1 MKKVKMLKYLNHY
14 DLTGGEQFLAGEIV
28 EVTNQVAEVLVG
40 SGHAEYVPEPTKLK
54 AKKEPK
60 IEVVIDNDDDLE
72 VVP

>member
-14 DLTGGEQFLAGEIV
+14 DLTGGEQFLADEIV

-40 SGHAEYVPEPTKLK
+40 SGHAEYVPEPKKTK

-60 IEVVIDNDDDLE
+60 IEVDNDDNSE